1 MLEEEIIDSNLMKY
15 FKTSTAYKVFDDKN
29 CERKQPYEENSDIL
43 LNWNF
48 YSKSLNEF
56 LFDSS
61 FNFTN
66 TSKHP

>member
-43 LNWNF
+43 LN
-48 YSKSLNEF
+48 
-56 LFDSS
+56 
-61 FNFTN
+61 
-66 TSKHP
+66 